1 MVFLSERERIS
12 ILMMK
17 GWGDNQRSL
26 EAVQVL
32 FNETFL
38 DRNEPISKNTVK
50 RMIDRFNE
58 TSTVIDL
65 PRSGRPATTTNEEN
79 QLNVALSVIED
90 PHSTVRK
97 LHQQHNLSVGSIH
110 NI

>member
-12 ILMMK
+12 ILMMR
-17 GWGDNQRSL
+17 GWGDYQRSL
-26 EAVQVL
+26 ETVQVL

-50 RMIDRFNE
+50 KTIDRFNE
-58 TSTVIDL
+58 TGSVTDL
-65 PRSGRPATTTNEEN
+65 PRSSCNSHNEKN

-97 LHQQHNLSVGSIH
+97 LHQQHNLYIYTGCP
-110 NI
+110 